1 MSLPEAFARLR
12 FAQPARARAN
22 LHLVRE
28 RLPGPGFAL
37 LPTVL
42 GQIPDPGGAL
52 NYLERFSRDPDA
64 AGRRR
69 VMDALAR
76 QPALLH
82 YLLALFSY
90 SCFLSETLIQQPD
103 LILWL
108 GRGGGNKPG
117 AGKKK
122 KNPRPGAPARLET
135 GALDADPALTLVR
148 FKRREYLRIT
158 LKDILG
164 MAELGETT
172 LELSLL
178 ADVLLEKALE
188 RAQAELQARYGAPQ
202 TADARGRLVPAR
214 FAVVSLGKLRGTEL
228 NYSSDVDLLFL
239 YAGEGETAAAGAAAR
254 IANSEYFIRL
264 AQRLLQ
270 LIAGVTPQGA
280 VFR

>member
-28 RLPGPGFAL
+28 RLPGPVFAL

-69 VMDALAR
+69 GMDALAR

-108 GRGGGNKPG
+108 GRDKHL
-117 AGKKK
+117 
-122 KNPRPGAPARLET
+122 ARLKSKERKST
-135 GALDADPALTLVR
+135 RLNSSHSSISYAV
-148 FKRREYLRIT
+148 FC
-158 LKDILG
+158 LKKIG
-164 MAELGETT
+164 GH
-172 LELSLL
+172 
-178 ADVLLEKALE
+178 
-188 RAQAELQARYGAPQ
+188 
-202 TADARGRLVPAR
+202 
-214 FAVVSLGKLRGTEL
+214 F
-228 NYSSDVDLLFL
+228 LFL
-239 YAGEGETAAAGAAAR
+239 VFF
-254 IANSEYFIRL
+254 FIFAPL
-264 AQRLLQ
+264 FQKNKQ
-270 LIAGVTPQGA
+270 H
-280 VFR
+280 